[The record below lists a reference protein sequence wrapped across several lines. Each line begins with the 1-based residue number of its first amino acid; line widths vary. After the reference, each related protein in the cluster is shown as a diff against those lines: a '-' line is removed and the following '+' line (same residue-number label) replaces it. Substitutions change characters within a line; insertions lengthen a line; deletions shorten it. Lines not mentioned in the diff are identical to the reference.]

1 MLCLQSSIYQS
12 NNHIPHA
19 SLLIVKFY
27 NYDNFRETC
36 AEQIPNSQN
45 WYPQNYFKICDN
57 SLQQQ
62 LHYFLRKYKKPSTTE
77 TLTTATGTTQYCFV
91 KSISFWA

>member
-1 MLCLQSSIYQS
+1 MLCLQSSICQS

-36 AEQIPNSQN
+36 AEQIYPIPKIDILKITSKFVTTPYNSN
-45 WYPQNYFKICDN
+45 CITSYASTRNREPQK
-57 SLQQQ
+57 
-62 LHYFLRKYKKPSTTE
+62 H
-77 TLTTATGTTQYCFV
+77 
-91 KSISFWA
+91 